1 MIKTVA
7 GVEGDSFFAGG
18 DSGVPVVEFDMGAA
32 EQVVGFRSGGG
43 SDLLFEHLDGLVN
56 SAGGE
61 GDPGDSRRQRAG
73 VRPRV
78 MS

>member
-61 GDPGDSRRQRAG
+61 EILGILGGSERECDRE
-73 VRPRV
+73 
-78 MS
+78 